1 MSATAPGHAMAI
13 PRVGGTAVP
22 DVQQLAGALRITP
35 GAPPPLGLKSS
46 RQDWAARMGH
56 GVPVARL
63 PGLMG
68 SLFNL
73 CSHAHRLCS
82 QLAIDAAAPGLQPPA
97 ERVAEQLRRETAME
111 HVRRIGLDW
120 PRLLA
125 DTPAARSAHAAS
137 ALATLRHW
145 TPPTPAAPEPWP
157 ALQDWLQ
164 HALLQMPAA
173 DWLAAWQADG
183 PDWLHTW
190 SRRHAAHWLPALVA
204 GARSS
209 ADGFAPLSPEHAL
222 RPHAEPVGLQALGT
236 ALALQPPFALRP
248 QWQGACAHTGPWT
261 RLAAAADDTPLS
273 PWALLGSRLAE
284 LARLALDGG
293 DTWLH
298 WGALA
303 TGPNRGLAWVEMA
316 RGLLVHQVEL
326 DPVAQRVLA
335 CRVVAPTEWNFHPE
349 GAVAQRLA
357 RLDPGLPEAALARR
371 VNLLVAAF
379 DPCVPFTIERLAA
392 PRTQAQENGHA

>member
-1 MSATAPGHAMAI
+1 MSETAMPSL
-13 PRVGGTAVP
+13 
-22 DVQQLAGALRITP
+22 QQLAGALRITP

-82 QLAIDAAAPGLQPPA
+82 QLAIDAAAPGLLPPQ

-125 DTPAARSAHAAS
+125 DGAARSAHAAS
-137 ALATLRHW
+137 ALAALRHW
-145 TPPTPAAPEPWP
+145 PSPTQAAPEPWP
-157 ALQDWLQ
+157 LLRDWLQ

-173 DWLAAWQADG
+173 DWLAAWQAGG

-190 SRRHAAHWLPALVA
+190 SRRHAQHWLPALVA

-209 ADGFAPLSPEHAL
+209 ADGFAPLSPDHAL
-222 RPHAEPVGLQALGT
+222 RPHAEPPGLRMMGAT
-236 ALALQPPFALRP
+236 LALKPQFALRP
-248 QWQGACAHTGPWT
+248 QWHGACAHTGPWT
-261 RLAAAADDTPLS
+261 RLAGAADDTPLS

-284 LARLALDGG
+284 LSRLALDGG
-293 DTWLH
+293 DAWLH
-298 WGALA
+298 WGGLS

-316 RGLLVHQVEL
+316 RGLLVHQVEV
-326 DPVAQRVLA
+326 DPVSQRVLA
-335 CRVVAPTEWNFHPE
+335 CRVVAPTEWNFHPQGE
-349 GAVAQRLA
+349 VARHLA
-357 RLDPGLPEAALARR
+357 RLDPTLPEAALARR

-379 DPCVPFTIERLAA
+379 DPCVPFTIDHRAL
-392 PRTQAQENGHA
+392 PRAQAQEAGHA

>member
-1 MSATAPGHAMAI
+1 MT
-13 PRVGGTAVP
+13 GTALP
-22 DVQQLAGALRITP
+22 DMQQLAGALRITP
-35 GAPPPLGLKSS
+35 GAPPPLGLTST

-68 SLFNL
+68 GLFNL

-82 QLAIDAAAPGLQPPA
+82 QLAIGAAAPGLLPPPA
-97 ERVAEQLRRETAME
+97 GVAEQLRRETAME

-120 PRLLA
+120 PRLLHHG
-125 DTPAARSAHAAS
+125 PGAS
-137 ALATLRHW
+137 TYAALAALRHW
-145 TPPTPAAPEPWP
+145 PSPTQATPDPWP
-157 ALQDWLQ
+157 ALRDWLH
-164 HALLQMPAA
+164 HALLQMPVA
-173 DWLAAWQADG
+173 DWLAGWQAGG

-190 SRRHAAHWLPALVA
+190 SRRHAHAWLPALVA

-209 ADGFAPLSPEHAL
+209 ADGFAPLAPAHAL
-222 RPHAEPVGLQALGT
+222 RPHAEAPGLCMLGAT
-236 ALALQPPFALRP
+236 LALKPQFALRP
-248 QWQGACAHTGPWT
+248 QWHGACAHTGAWT
-261 RLAAAADDTPLS
+261 RLAGAAEDMPLS

-293 DTWLH
+293 EHWLH
-298 WGALA
+298 AGALA

-326 DPVAQRVLA
+326 DPASQRVRA
-335 CRVVAPTEWNFHPE
+335 CRVVAPTEWNFHPQGE
-349 GAVAQRLA
+349 VAQRLA
-357 RLDPGLPEAALARR
+357 RLDPALPEAALARR
-371 VNLLVAAF
+371 VHLLVAAF

-392 PRTQAQENGHA
+392 PRAPAQGPTQGRSPEVGHA